1 MANLRAN
8 NLTGTG
14 GRNAID
20 GSVFFGGYV
29 DGVYADYLQL
39 ADLDDLDMGTGEF
52 TFEAWIKPIKHGG
65 TNDPNYMGFFCSI
78 EYGVNDSMTIQV
90 KNDGK
95 LRYIAGDGGDD
106 ETGSTVLWG
115 NWNHVAIVRS
125 GSTIKGYVNG
135 IEEISSTY
143 ASAVDFGEGG
153 GTVIGELARD
163 NYPGDYP
170 YRGFISNLRLIKGSA
185 LYTAA
190 FTPPT
195 EKLTAVDG
203 TVLLCCQD
211 SMNPE
216 QEATGK
222 TITGYGDLTVT
233 DNSNL
238 VGTAAWTDVSSGS
251 ASASGS
257 GTYASAVGSD
267 LSNRG
272 AVYTPCTVVVG
283 KKYEFGFRTVAGITN
298 CKIGVDSNDGTDD
311 QRDAVGNN
319 PDLAYSVALNSTTI
333 TGRKYRDTFIAKTTT
348 ADVYFQGINGTLTA
362 DEIFLRLVDNSDK
375 WRSNNELPPV
385 GVDEGVTFGGGT
397 KHNTQGYMYFP
408 TGTTE
413 QRGRGRGIYAAAYTH
428 PTYSAQI
435 DYLSIQSLGN
445 SIKFGDLSVAK
456 IETASCSSSTR
467 ALFAGGGVPG
477 PTTGG
482 TKQNTIDYVTI
493 ATTSNYTDFGDLT
506 DTVRTHAGCSNGT
519 RGIFG
524 GGIDDPARLNTIDYV
539 TIASAGNA
547 ADFGDLTV
555 QRRNISSHSSTTR
568 GIFAGG
574 LDPGPAYSDVIDYIT
589 IATAGNAT
597 DFGNLTAA
605 RYATTSCSNSTRG
618 VIMGGTTPGGSV
630 NTIDYVTIA
639 SAGNATDFG
648 DITVARGEGAGIASP
663 TRGLMAGGE
672 DPSNRYNTIDYIT
685 FSTTGN
691 AADFGDTIVGKGR
704 GQSGSSDCHGG
715 IS

>member
-298 CKIGVDSNDGTDD
+298 CKVGVDSNDGTDD

-319 PDLAYSVALNSTTI
+319 PDLVNVVALDSTTV
-333 TGRKYRDTFIAKTTT
+333 TGRKYRGTFIAKTTT

-408 TGTTE
+408 TGDTS
-413 QRGRGRGIYAAAYTH
+413 QRGRGRAVFAGGYKT
-428 PTYSAQI
+428 PSAVSNI
-435 DYLSIQSLGN
+435 DYLSILSGGLTETFGNLSSTTLGC
-445 SIKFGDLSVAK
+445 S
-456 IETASCSSSTR
+456 ASCSSETR
-467 ALFAGGGVPG
+467 MITGGGW
-477 PTTGG
+477 TGSANS
-482 TKQNTIDYVTI
+482 NTIEYITI
-493 ATTSNYTDFGDLT
+493 AKTSNSTDFGDLA
-506 DTVRTHAGCSNGT
+506 VGRRNFNAASNGT
-519 RGIFG
+519 RGLFYG
-524 GGIDDPARLNTIDYV
+524 GNGTPADSTQVDYV
-539 TIASAGNA
+539 NVANAGNA
-547 ADFGDLTV
+547 ADFGDASQVMLASPFATA
-555 QRRNISSHSSTTR
+555 SSTR
-568 GIFAGG
+568 ALFGG
-574 LDPGPAYSDVIDYIT
+574 G
-589 IATAGNAT
+589 
-597 DFGNLTAA
+597 
-605 RYATTSCSNSTRG
+605 YA
-618 VIMGGTTPGGSV
+618 PGGSVVNTIEYFTIASTGNYTNFGDLTSARQSASGLNSSTRSVFGGGGYPTAV
-630 NTIDYVTIA
+630 NTIDYVTTA
-639 SAGNATDFG
+639 
-648 DITVARGEGAGIASP
+648 
-663 TRGLMAGGE
+663 
-672 DPSNRYNTIDYIT
+672 
-685 FSTTGN
+685 TTGN
-691 AADFGDTIVGKGR
+691 ASDFGDLSLARGLAGGTSNGTRGIFMGGTTNPARQKTIDSIIIATTGNAVNWGDFRLERQNG
-704 GQSGSSDCHGG
+704 GCASDSHGG
-715 IS
+715 LS